1 MTGPAE
7 VSVRELAAATAD
19 GAVVVDVREPDEY
32 ARGHVPDA
40 ILMPLTTVPVRYSEL
55 PRDEPLYL
63 VCAVGARSM
72 QAAHFLAQ
80 LGFDA
85 RNVAGGTHDWMAAG
99 LPVDTGL
106 PGDYAE

>member
-7 VSVRELAAATAD
+7 VSVHELAAAASE

-40 ILMPLTTVPVRYSEL
+40 ILMPLATVPVRHSEL

-72 QAAHFLAQ
+72 QAAQFLTQ

-85 RNVAGGTHDWMAAG
+85 RNVVGGTHDWMAAG
-99 LPVDTGL
+99 MPVETGL
-106 PGDYAE
+106 PAGDAE

>member
-1 MTGPAE
+1 MTGPTD
-7 VSVRELAAATAD
+7 VSVHELAAATAE
-19 GAVVVDVREPDEY
+19 GAVVVDVREPDEF

-40 ILMPLTTVPVRYSEL
+40 ILMPLATVPVRYPEL

-72 QAAHFLAQ
+72 QAAQFLAQ

-99 LPVDTGL
+99 LPTDTGL
-106 PGDYAE
+106 PAGDAD

>member
-1 MTGPAE
+1 MSRPAE
-7 VSVRELAAATAD
+7 VGVNELAAAAVD

-32 ARGHVPDA
+32 ARGHIPNA
-40 ILMPLTTVPVRYSEL
+40 ILMPLATVPVRYSEL
-55 PRDEPLYL
+55 PRDEPLYF

-72 QAAHFLAQ
+72 QAAQFLAQ

-99 LPVDTGL
+99 MPVETGL
-106 PGDYAE
+106 PANDPD

>member
-1 MTGPAE
+1 MRVPAE
-7 VSVRELAAATAD
+7 VSVNELAAAVAE

-40 ILMPLTTVPVRYSEL
+40 ILMPLATVPVRYSEL
-55 PRDEPLYL
+55 PRDEPLYF

-72 QAAHFLAQ
+72 QAAQFLAQ

-85 RNVAGGTHDWMAAG
+85 RNVAGGTYDWMSAG
-99 LPVDTGL
+99 MSVETGL
-106 PGDYAE
+106 PANDPG

>member
-1 MTGPAE
+1 MSAPAE
-7 VSVRELAAATAD
+7 VSVTELAAAALE

-32 ARGHVPDA
+32 ARGHIPDA
-40 ILMPLTTVPVRYSEL
+40 ILMPLATVPVRYSEL
-55 PRDEPLYL
+55 PRDEPLYF

-72 QAAHFLAQ
+72 QAVLFLAQ

-99 LPVDTGL
+99 MPVQTGL
-106 PGDYAE
+106 PADDPD

>member
-1 MTGPAE
+1 MTGPTE
-7 VSVRELAAATAD
+7 VSVRDLAAATAE
-19 GAVVVDVREPDEY
+19 GAVVIDVREPDEY

-40 ILMPLTTVPVRYSEL
+40 IPMPLATVPVRYPEL

-72 QAAHFLAQ
+72 QAAQFLAQ
-80 LGFDA
+80 LGYDA

-99 LPVDTGL
+99 MPIEAGL
-106 PGDYAE
+106 PAGDAE

>member
-7 VSVRELAAATAD
+7 VGVHELAAAAAE

-40 ILMPLTTVPVRYSEL
+40 ILMPLATVPVRYPEL

-72 QAAHFLAQ
+72 QAAQFLAQ

-99 LPVDTGL
+99 LPTETGL
-106 PGDYAE
+106 PADDAD